1 MGDTTKDTVLSKKK
15 KGFFRQYYTTLFLRR
30 NETSMGG
37 PPPRRKE
44 GDCRFDDDDDDDA
57 DTCDDAVWVRNCN
70 LTPTTKT
77 TKATTR
83 VVVVKCKV
91 HDCDGLCRNKYQIRS
106 RTCGECLRAK
116 EVFVE
121 KEDAAPKRFCQKCTR
136 FHAVTEFEGAR
147 KACAKSLKK
156 VAERN
161 WAKKQKTPPPRSSA
175 KRKRTTNDP
184 PNVTEN
190 KSKSSGESTN
200 DDTLLNECDDNGG
213 NYKHNN
219 ISGSSNIIN
228 SNDKNKM
235 AMLRITKLEPST
247 ADTLHALIEK
257 ERRFH
262 PVDRVDRLLE
272 AIKAKKRKESLLDI
286 PLISDPKKAKMI
298 IDRQLPLSER
308 EESEEF
314 EEEFDDDDDD
324 DDDDDEFF
332 EDDDLEKERKNRKS
346 NNAHGD
352 GDNNTRKKASKKNE
366 LMSLLHNTVRSVTP
380 SLYRG
385 AMEAKFKEFFGRT
398 RSKK

>member
-1 MGDTTKDTVLSKKK
+1 MGV
-15 KGFFRQYYTTLFLRR
+15 
-30 NETSMGG
+30 
-37 PPPRRKE
+37 PPRR
-44 GDCRFDDDDDDDA
+44 DAFHAAAAADDDDDDA
-57 DTCDDAVWVRNCN
+57 AADDDDAAAAAAVWCKNGTIN
-70 LTPTTKT
+70 TFDDDEKTKSDFHEKYYYHLDSSEGGGGTTKGT
-77 TKATTR
+77 TN
-83 VVVVKCKV
+83 VVKCKV
-91 HDCDGLCRNKYQIRS
+91 HDCDGICRNKYQIRS

-190 KSKSSGESTN
+190 KSKSSGESAN
-200 DDTLLNECDDNGG
+200 DDTLLDECDDNDG

-235 AMLRITKLEPST
+235 AMLRIRKLEPST
-247 ADTLHALIEK
+247 ADTLNALIEK

-314 EEEFDDDDDD
+314 EEEF

-385 AMEAKFKEFFGRT
+385 AMEAKFKEFFG
-398 RSKK
+398 SKK

>member
-1 MGDTTKDTVLSKKK
+1 
-15 KGFFRQYYTTLFLRR
+15 
-30 NETSMGG
+30 
-37 PPPRRKE
+37 
-44 GDCRFDDDDDDDA
+44 
-57 DTCDDAVWVRNCN
+57 
-70 LTPTTKT
+70 
-77 TKATTR
+77 
-83 VVVVKCKV
+83 
-91 HDCDGLCRNKYQIRS
+91 
-106 RTCGECLRAK
+106 
-116 EVFVE
+116 VE

-161 WAKKQKTPPPRSSA
+161 WAKKQKMPPPRSSA

-184 PNVTEN
+184 PIVTEN
-190 KSKSSGESTN
+190 KSKSSGESAN
-200 DDTLLNECDDNGG
+200 DDTLLNECDDNDG

-235 AMLRITKLEPST
+235 AMLRIRKLEPST

-314 EEEFDDDDDD
+314 EEEFDDDDD
-324 DDDDDEFF
+324 EFF

>member
-44 GDCRFDDDDDDDA
+44 GDCRFDDDDDDD

-77 TKATTR
+77 TKATPR

-161 WAKKQKTPPPRSSA
+161 SAKKQKTPPPRSSA
-175 KRKRTTNDP
+175 KRKRTTNDA
-184 PNVTEN
+184 NVMEN
-190 KSKSSGESTN
+190 KSKRSGESTN

-272 AIKAKKRKESLLDI
+272 AIKAKKQKESLLDI
-286 PLISDPKKAKMI
+286 PLISDPKKAKMM

-324 DDDDDEFF
+324 EFF
-332 EDDDLEKERKNRKS
+332 EDDYLEKERKNRKS

-352 GDNNTRKKASKKNE
+352 GDNNTRKKASKRNE

>member
-1 MGDTTKDTVLSKKK
+1 MGV
-15 KGFFRQYYTTLFLRR
+15 
-30 NETSMGG
+30 
-37 PPPRRKE
+37 PPRRDAFHAAAAAAAVVWCN
-44 GDCRFDDDDDDDA
+44 GTINTFDDDEKTKSDFHEKYYYLDSSEGGGG
-57 DTCDDAVWVRNCN
+57 
-70 LTPTTKT
+70 TTKGT
-77 TKATTR
+77 TN
-83 VVVVKCKV
+83 VVKCKV

-161 WAKKQKTPPPRSSA
+161 WAKKQKTPPPPRSSA

-190 KSKSSGESTN
+190 KSKSSGESAN
-200 DDTLLNECDDNGG
+200 DDTLLNECDDNDG

-235 AMLRITKLEPST
+235 AMLRIRKLEPST
-247 ADTLHALIEK
+247 ADTLHALIEQ

-286 PLISDPKKAKMI
+286 PLISDPKKAKMM

-314 EEEFDDDDDD
+314 EEEF
-324 DDDDDEFF
+324 DDDDEFF

>member
-1 MGDTTKDTVLSKKK
+1 MGV
-15 KGFFRQYYTTLFLRR
+15 
-30 NETSMGG
+30 

-44 GDCRFDDDDDDDA
+44 GDCRFDDDDDDD
-57 DTCDDAVWVRNCN
+57 DAVWVRNGN
-70 LTPTTKT
+70 FGGKPTTKT
-77 TKATTR
+77 
-83 VVVVKCKV
+83 VKCKV

-161 WAKKQKTPPPRSSA
+161 WAKKQKTPPPPRSSA

-200 DDTLLNECDDNGG
+200 DDTLLNECDDNDG

-235 AMLRITKLEPST
+235 AMLGITKLEPST

-314 EEEFDDDDDD
+314 EEEFDDDDD
-324 DDDDDEFF
+324 EFF